1 LNCFKWYLC
10 IMHALNKLVSTEI
23 SFARLA
29 WSTLFEIFEVSYALS
44 AFTHLIVCFIS
55 SSVMR
60 ELNETVKDMND
71 SAMLLTFTWED
82 EKKNF
87 SRSELNDCEL
97 LLLQSCFCIV
107 TMLNSWTSLSIRND
121 SWILNDFLMLYCRI
135 CRKDCFIIKLFIT
148 VVDFAMRR
156 LFVCFQ
162 SSRVFLTFWL
172 NISESAQ
179 MSSCLSHY
187 LRKRK
192 DRLISF

>member
-1 LNCFKWYLC
+1 MFKSLSIYILLF
-10 IMHALNKLVSTEI
+10 ALRVNILIEQMSDSAVSTI
-23 SFARLA
+23 H
-29 WSTLFEIFEVSYALS
+29 WSNFKCLLMYMHVLDWNDEF
-44 AFTHLIVCFIS
+44 FT
-55 SSVMR
+55 R
-60 ELNETVKDMND
+60 
-71 SAMLLTFTWED
+71 W
-82 EKKNF
+82 KKLCA
-87 SRSELNDCEL
+87 ELNDCEL